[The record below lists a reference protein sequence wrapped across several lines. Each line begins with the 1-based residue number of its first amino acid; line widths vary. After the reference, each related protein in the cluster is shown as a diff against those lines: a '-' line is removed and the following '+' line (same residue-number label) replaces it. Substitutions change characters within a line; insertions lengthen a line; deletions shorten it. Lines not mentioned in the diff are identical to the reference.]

1 MKKIWQ
7 TSLVSLSRF
16 AVEKKKKKKIMATA
30 KFFALH
36 ANSTRSQWGLKRLSS
51 EPRTCL
57 RENENKVKEAFLKFF
72 HQESFFVMLYCGK
85 NFGELDLY
93 SQKQP

>member
-1 MKKIWQ
+1 
-7 TSLVSLSRF
+7 
-16 AVEKKKKKKIMATA
+16 MAIA

-57 RENENKVKEAFLKFF
+57 RENENKVKEAFLKLF

-85 NFGELDLY
+85 NFRELDLY